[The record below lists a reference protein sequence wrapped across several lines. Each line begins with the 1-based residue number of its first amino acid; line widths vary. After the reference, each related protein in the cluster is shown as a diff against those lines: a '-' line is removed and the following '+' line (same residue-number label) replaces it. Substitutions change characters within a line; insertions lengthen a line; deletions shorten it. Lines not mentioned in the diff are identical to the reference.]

1 MFTTSLVLLSSQI
14 ALRRSLD
21 VVANNIANSSTTGFK
36 RQGVQFETYVSSP
49 SFKQSTSFVYDRA
62 TFRDTA
68 PGTVKST
75 GNPLDL
81 ALQGDGYFQVQT
93 PQGVQYTRAGAFR
106 TDNQGQLVTSN
117 GMPVLSD
124 AGQPIALSE
133 DASDITVSGDGT
145 ITARVGSATSR
156 AQLGRVGIVRFE
168 NDLALAPTEANLL
181 TTNQT
186 PIPVTDNIIA
196 QGAIEDSNVKPVLEM
211 TNLIQIQ
218 RAYERAASLI
228 SQENSRL
235 TTAIEKL
242 ARTTA

>member
-1 MFTTSLVLLSSQI
+1 MFTTSLVLLSDQI

-36 RQGVQFETYVSSP
+36 RQGVQFETYISRP

-62 TFRDTA
+62 TFRDTT
-68 PGTVKST
+68 PGTIKST

-81 ALQGDGYFQVQT
+81 AIQGDGYFQIQT

-106 TDNQGQLVTSN
+106 TDNQGQIVTS
-117 GMPVLSD
+117 GGLPVLSD
-124 AGQPIALSE
+124 AGQPISLSE
-133 DASDITVSGDGT
+133 DASDITISGDGT
-145 ITARVGSATSR
+145 ITAQIGTATSR
-156 AQLGRVGIVRFE
+156 AQLGRIGVVQFE
-168 NDLALAPTEANLL
+168 NDQALEPTEANLL

-186 PIPVTDNIIA
+186 PTPVTESVIA
-196 QGAIEDSNVKPVLEM
+196 QGSIEDSNVKPVLEM

-235 TTAIEKL
+235 TSAIEKL